1 MDASRRHFDDIDGC
15 GGPPQ
20 GERVDVDGG
29 AARRFRAPRAGRTAR
44 AARSPAAASGIP
56 LVAPSAVGGRAF
68 WLALVTVAAATAVA
82 LVIVALSP
90 SDVVGALLSRDP
102 VATLRR
108 HAGPL
113 VIAGAAFDAVLA
125 VGLVLITKASPLV
138 RLRGATREEL
148 LRGFITF
155 LLALF
160 AWTFF
165 VGAIDGTSGRHWWP
179 AAVGGLFL
187 AEVVLAVVVAPI
199 IEERLF
205 RGFLLVGLRDRFG
218 PVLGV
223 LGQAAIYGA
232 ANAWALRDASRPA
245 TVVGMAAVGA
255 VFGWMAHAAGD
266 LKPVMIGRAM
276 FGAWVVAERVL
287 GW

>member
-29 AARRFRAPRAGRTAR
+29 PRRLRPSRPGRANREP
-44 AARSPAAASGIP
+44 RSPSPATGIP
-56 LVAPSAVGGRAF
+56 LAAPGVAGGRAF
-68 WLALVTVAAATAVA
+68 GLALVTVAVATAVA

-90 SDVVGALLSRDP
+90 SDVVNALLSRDP

-125 VGLVLITKASPLV
+125 AGLVLITRANPLV
-138 RLRGATREEL
+138 RLRGITREEV

-179 AAVGGLFL
+179 AAIGGLFL
-187 AEVVLAVVVAPI
+187 AEIVLTVVVAPI

-223 LGQAAIYGA
+223 LGQAAIFGA

-255 VFGWMAHAAGD
+255 VFGWMAHTAGD
-266 LKPVMIGRAM
+266 LKPVMIGHAM

>member
-29 AARRFRAPRAGRTAR
+29 GGRRQRRGRAPRADRGVR
-44 AARSPAAASGIP
+44 AVAPAAGIP
-56 LVAPSAVGGRAF
+56 LAAPGVDPGRAF
-68 WLALVTVAAATAVA
+68 GLALATVAAATAVA

-90 SDVVGALLSRDP
+90 SDVVAALLSRDP
-102 VATLRR
+102 VSTLRR

-113 VIAGAAFDAVLA
+113 VVAGAAFEAVLA
-125 VGLVLITKASPLV
+125 AGLLLATRTNPLV
-138 RLRGATREEL
+138 RLRGITREEL

-187 AEVVLAVVVAPI
+187 AEIVLAVVVAPI
-199 IEERLF
+199 VEERVF

-255 VFGWMAHAAGD
+255 VFGWMAHTAND
-266 LKPVMIGRAM
+266 LKPVMIGHAM
-276 FGAWVVAERVL
+276 FGAWVMAERVL